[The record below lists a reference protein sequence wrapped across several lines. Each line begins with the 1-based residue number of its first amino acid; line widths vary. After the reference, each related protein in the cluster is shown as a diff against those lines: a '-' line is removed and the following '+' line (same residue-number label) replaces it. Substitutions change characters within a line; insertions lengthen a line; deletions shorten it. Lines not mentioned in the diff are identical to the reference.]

1 MKLSAPTQI
10 LWVIAVIIGIFGIAG
25 HLTHV
30 KYLTEYQFV
39 LVAVGFILL
48 VIGTLFKKA

>member
-10 LWVIAVIIGIFGIAG
+10 LWVIAVILGVFGIIG
-25 HLTHV
+25 HLTAV
-30 KYLTEYQFV
+30 KYLTEYKFF
-39 LVAVGFILL
+39 LVMVGFILL

>member
-10 LWVIAVIIGIFGIAG
+10 LWVIAVILGSFGIIG
-25 HLTHV
+25 HLTQV
-30 KYLTEYQFV
+30 TYLTQYQFV
-39 LVAVGFILL
+39 LVAFGFILL